1 MGFAVFHI
9 EKGKGNGSS
18 IGSHIDREAGREY
31 TYKNADP
38 NRKDLNRN
46 YNFPKYSKIPLHQA
60 IKKRIEDGYTG
71 EKAIRKDAVRYL
83 SIVMTGTH
91 ENMEEIFA
99 DKEKKEKWLKANY
112 KYAVQEFGKKNILRF
127 SLHMDEKTPHIH
139 LVVVP
144 LTADGRLSAKE
155 RMGDRIELSAK
166 QDRYAEQM
174 KEFGLDRGVVG
185 SKAVH
190 NSEGW
195 YLGQQKKN
203 QEAFLADTTS
213 FSLMERINPFK
224 KIEKLTEAVKVAV
237 KQKTE
242 AELLSK
248 RRVEQ
253 QNQQSLREDREIK
266 KSKEY
271 KLKLDAVSLKLDVV
285 NLKFNGSSLAP
296 RFEKMF
302 VEIQEE
308 FIVKRDYEKAEV
320 RRKKAEKNKTLEI
333 KPIED
338 QSRRTRPKR

>member
-112 KYAVQEFGKKNILRF
+112 KYAVQEFGKENILRF

-174 KEFGLDRGVVG
+174 KEFGLNRGVVG

-203 QEAFLADTTS
+203 QEAFLADTTN

-271 KLKLDAVSLKLDVV
+271 KLKLQLV
-285 NLKFNGSSLAP
+285 NLKFNGIKLQP
-296 RFEKMF
+296 EYEKMF
-302 VEIQEE
+302 LGIQQDFTEE
-308 FIVKRDYEKAEV
+308 RERANLQREAEHRREQEKQDRERNRAENQN
-320 RRKKAEKNKTLEI
+320 R
-333 KPIED
+333 
-338 QSRRTRPKR
+338 SRGPKR